1 MLVLVKLEPQYQ
13 SQLLDMMDEWTA
25 ADEEIIPAALRKAD
39 YHDFA
44 VYQESL
50 ENKPGEAGMVPDS
63 TYFCLD
69 TVENRFVGAVN
80 IRHILNERLLF
91 ASGSIG
97 DGIRPTARGRG
108 FGTRLVALA
117 LEKCRELGLHD
128 VLMVCRKENL
138 ASARTIQ
145 KNGGVLANEVEKDGQ
160 IMQRYWITL

>member
-1 MLVLVKLEPQYQ
+1 MLVLVKLAPQYQ

-39 YHDFA
+39 YRDFS

-50 ENKPGEAGMVPDS
+50 ENKPGEVGTVPDS

-69 TVENRFVGAVN
+69 TEENRFVGAVN

-97 DGIRPTARGRG
+97 DGIRPSARGKG
-108 FGTRLVALA
+108 LGTQLVALA

-160 IMQRYWITL
+160 IMQRYWIAL